1 MKIIERVPSGG
12 PTDSGR
18 GPVKPRTV
26 AIVAVLL
33 IVAAL
38 VACVLTHGPISLAF
52 FGIGLRRS
60 RCGPAMIAGA
70 FEVDRRRRL
79 NYLRGN

>member
-18 GPVKPRTV
+18 GPVKPRTF
-26 AIVAVLL
+26 AIVAVLV
-33 IVAAL
+33 IVAVLA
-38 VACVLTHGPISLAF
+38 ACVLTHGPVSLAF
-52 FGIGLRRS
+52 FGLAFGISLSTG
-60 RCGPAMIAGA
+60 MIAGA

>member
-18 GPVKPRTV
+18 GPVKPRTI
-26 AIVAVLL
+26 AIVAVAL

-52 FGIGLRRS
+52 FGLAFGASLWT
-60 RCGPAMIAGA
+60 GMIAGA
-70 FEVDRRRRL
+70 FELDRRRRL

>member
-18 GPVKPRTV
+18 GPVKPRTF
-26 AIVAVLL
+26 AIVAVAL
-33 IVAAL
+33 IVAAF
-38 VACVLTHGPISLAF
+38 VAGVIAEGPMSRAF
-52 FGIGLRRS
+52 FGMAFGLS
-60 RCGPAMIAGA
+60 LWTAMIAGA